1 MIDTFVLQ
9 GPVPGL
15 CRNFRWYLGL
25 FQQADEELWK
35 NWLGLAR
42 AISYQTAYPN
52 HSLETLATWNQ
63 RLSSSLLCDISHVEL
78 GIRNVIS
85 QALQSSGEKR
95 GLRGHWLQDS
105 SCYLSAIGGQ
115 EFDNHI
121 EAAKRRALKT
131 KSEALFDDI
140 VAELSLGFWL
150 TFLGKRYVAIHG
162 DLASSLAG
170 LKDRNVRRLSPLANR
185 FRALRNRIAHHHRIF
200 HRDLNRDWEAILDLS
215 GLIHPALRDYLER
228 TSETPNLILEFNQI
242 VQARSSPNP
251 HEPC

>member
-1 MIDTFVLQ
+1 
-9 GPVPGL
+9 
-15 CRNFRWYLGL
+15 LGL

-121 EAAKRRALKT
+121 EAAKRRVLKT

-200 HRDLNRDWEAILDLS
+200 HRDLNRDW
-215 GLIHPALRDYLER
+215 
-228 TSETPNLILEFNQI
+228 
-242 VQARSSPNP
+242 
-251 HEPC
+251 